1 MNNTSKRIDTK
12 FIARTAIFAAISII
26 LYCVPFLKFS
36 VPFFPSFL
44 EIHFD
49 EIPALIAGFAY
60 GPLSGFFV
68 IFIKTIAK
76 LPFTNTACVGE
87 LADFIYSCA
96 FIIPAS
102 FAYKKMHSFKGA
114 IFSILIGIGVQVV
127 VSCFVTTYLMLDF
140 YSFMYHLPLETIL
153 GMCQA
158 INPNVSS
165 LGMPFLLMVAL
176 PFNLF
181 KDAIVG
187 IVTILV
193 YKKLHTLIDKIQI
206 TKEEKSE

>member
-1 MNNTSKRIDTK
+1 MNNISKRIDTK

-114 IFSILIGIGVQVV
+114 IFSILIGIGIQVV
-127 VSCFVTTYLMLDF
+127 VSCFVTTYLILDF

>member
-1 MNNTSKRIDTK
+1 MNETRRIDTK

-114 IFSILIGIGVQVV
+114 ILSILIGIGVQVV

-140 YSFMYHLPLETIL
+140 YSLMYHLPLETIL